1 MQSVQLMQTDLTYNV
16 TIKNGKS
23 YTALVMEDFYSGC
36 FSIDVYD
43 DEENIV
49 EDENLIFEISS
60 MIEERRS

>member
-1 MQSVQLMQTDLTYNV
+1 M
-16 TIKNGKS
+16 KNGRS

-49 EDENLIFEISS
+49 EDENLILEISS
-60 MIEERRS
+60 MIEEQRS